1 MRYTKKRM
9 SRKTNLGK
17 RRKSYARKYK
27 IRTKKR
33 GGTYGRSHSCEDLC
47 WDYAHSCQ
55 KYGMKNL
62 RCKECV
68 KKCKENQARNIGW
81 YYGQDPGDISRSAL
95 SDL

>member
-1 MRYTKKRM
+1 MRYTKKRI

-33 GGTYGRSHSCEDLC
+33 GGTYVNCEGKCMKYARSCNKGRGIESF
-47 WDYAHSCQ
+47 
-55 KYGMKNL
+55 
-62 RCKECV
+62 RCKECIN
-68 KKCKENQARNIGW
+68 KCEQNLRRNVSW
-81 YYGQDPGDISRSAL
+81 YYDQDPGDIDRSVF